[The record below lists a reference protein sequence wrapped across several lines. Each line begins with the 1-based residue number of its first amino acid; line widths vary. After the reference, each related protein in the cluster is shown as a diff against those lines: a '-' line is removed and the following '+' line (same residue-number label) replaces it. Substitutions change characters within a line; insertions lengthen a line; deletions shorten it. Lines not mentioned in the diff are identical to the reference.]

1 MTLPLNLYTA
11 DQLRELDRIAIEEF
25 KIPGLTLMQRAGQ
38 ATFDH
43 ILDRYPRTQSISV
56 ICGTGNNGGDGYVI
70 ATLASKMNLK
80 VTLIQLGDDNTVS
93 GDALLAREAYLEAGG
108 KTSAFSIA
116 LLQSEIIVDAI
127 FGTGLTREV
136 SDDWAKVVN
145 LINEAPAKKIA
156 VDIPSGLCADTG
168 RILGTCVKA
177 DMTVT
182 YIGLKCGL
190 FTGQARDVVGEIKFN
205 DLEVPYA
212 VYQKLT
218 SAPSKELIPD
228 TIISKNLKPRSRCSH
243 KGHFGHVL
251 LIGGA
256 NGMPGAIHLAAEA
269 SLRCG
274 AGLVSVATHPSHADY
289 LNMTRP
295 EMMVHAVH
303 QISALE
309 PLLEKATAIVIG
321 PGLGTS
327 VWARELLSAT
337 LLTNKPIVVDADALN
352 LLSESQQST
361 LMKQHD
367 NWILTPHPKEASR
380 LLGLT
385 TQAVEADRYQ
395 SVEKTA
401 QKWGGVCVLKGAG
414 SLICDGNKTAVCN
427 AGNPGMASGGM
438 GDVLSGIIVALLAQ
452 DLTLFD
458 AAATGTYLHA
468 KAADFAAKNG
478 ERGMLASDLFPYL
491 RMLINN
497 KTELLK
503 D

>member
-11 DQLRELDRIAIEEF
+11 EQLRELDRIAIEEF
-25 KIPGLTLMQRAGQ
+25 NIPGLTLMQRAGQ
-38 ATFDH
+38 ATFKH
-43 ILDRYPRTQSISV
+43 IIDRFPRTKSICV

-70 ATLASKMNLK
+70 ATLARKINLN
-80 VTLIQLGDDNTVS
+80 VSVIQLGDENTIS
-93 GDALLAREAYLEAGG
+93 GDALLAREAYLKAGG
-108 KTSAFSIA
+108 NTSVFHKT
-116 LLQSEIIVDAI
+116 LLQAEIIVDAI

-136 SDDWAKVVN
+136 SGDWAKAVN
-145 LINEAPAKKIA
+145 SINEAPAKKIA

-168 RILGTCVKA
+168 RILGICVKA
-177 DMTVT
+177 DLTVT
-182 YIGLKCGL
+182 YIGLKSGL

-205 DLEVPYA
+205 DLDVPSA

-218 SAPSKELIPD
+218 SATSKELIPD

-251 LIGGA
+251 IIGGA
-256 NGMPGAIHLAAEA
+256 NGMPGAIRLAAEA

-274 AGLVSVATHPSHADY
+274 AGLVSVATHPSHAEY

-303 QISALE
+303 QQSALK
-309 PLLEKATAIVIG
+309 PLLEKASAIVIG

-327 VWARELLSAT
+327 DWSRELLSAT
-337 LLTNKPIVVDADALN
+337 IQSNKPIVVDADALN

-361 LMKQHD
+361 MIKHD
-367 NWILTPHPKEASR
+367 NWILTPHPKEASG

-385 TQAVEADRYQ
+385 TQAVEADRYR
-395 SVEKTA
+395 SVEKIA

-414 SLICDGNKTAVCN
+414 SLICDGDKTAVCN

-452 DLTLFD
+452 GLTLFD

-478 ERGMLASDLFPYL
+478 ERGMLASDLFPYI
-491 RMLINN
+491 RMLVNN
-497 KTELLK
+497 RTEL
-503 D
+503 